1 MSDARGQLWS
11 DNPYAPKITHHLY
24 VQEKAFLAATQF
36 ISPILY
42 GASMAF
48 SPMPM
53 LTLSAWFVLGLPV
66 ILFFRCMAALFN
78 PVRRRGTVSN
88 AESYPTPWSCSRS
101 CTAVTGIQFDIHS
114 LCYVDNREFPNV
126 GDMLPPGPLGCHSF
140 VSSDTPT
147 VVDAILFLKGWLT
160 DGLLVSFFLFRA
172 VFTHPG
178 V

>member
-48 SPMPM
+48 SPMPV
-53 LTLSAWFVLGLPV
+53 LTLSAWFVRGLPV

-88 AESYPTPWSCSRS
+88 GESYPTPWSCSRS
-101 CTAVTGIQFDIHS
+101 SPRSPGFSSTSIPSVTSRTADSLALVMHYLLGHLDITRSFPPTHS
-114 LCYVDNREFPNV
+114 L
-126 GDMLPPGPLGCHSF
+126 
-140 VSSDTPT
+140 SS
-147 VVDAILFLKGWLT
+147 IL
-160 DGLLVSFFLFRA
+160 SYSS
-172 VFTHPG
+172 
-178 V
+178 

>member
-11 DNPYAPKITHHLY
+11 DSPYAPKITHHLY

-48 SPMPM
+48 SPMPV
-53 LTLSAWFVLGLPV
+53 LTLSAWFVRGLPV

-88 AESYPTPWSCSRS
+88 GESYPTPWSCSRS
-101 CTAVTGIQFDIHS
+101 SPRSPGFSSTFIPSATLITANS
-114 LCYVDNREFPNV
+114 LTLGTCYLLGHLDTTRSCPLTRPLSL
-126 GDMLPPGPLGCHSF
+126 MLLCS
-140 VSSDTPT
+140 
-147 VVDAILFLKGWLT
+147 
-160 DGLLVSFFLFRA
+160 
-172 VFTHPG
+172 
-178 V
+178 